1 MKEQNQKCDDCR
13 VAAPDEHPFLHV
25 FTVQQRSAMERIYFT
40 PTEDRERQKPITP
53 EEKEIAAAIDE
64 RSYRKLRADFIQ
76 KIMDHRSV
84 ETFLQH
90 VLLENY
96 RRKSGDRTIQEP
108 EKENGVGSEK
118 AGTPSQSRYK
128 INLDSYEGY
137 GKLNAH
143 NMWRY
148 FDDVA
153 YMDALC
159 QGIRKYA
166 PDWQG
171 QDSER
176 KPSFWGLFDSCYQ
189 KCLNQQKRKAMLISV
204 PPEKWNLLNKISSY
218 LKKEGLSLDDLR
230 QNDHYSAII
239 SRIAS
244 VTNLQPEHICELLR
258 VLRNIQTLSLDTPI
272 GEEGDTTMTDFLPD
286 TLENAEERF
295 WGNWLAFSFIQ
306 QACQKDLTEY
316 NRLLMTNLLL
326 HPLHPETGPQPPVKG
341 AKAYAENLQE
351 NESDLYQNVFLT
363 AYLDFIS
370 WRTRRTPEEKADPAD
385 INVLCYGYPLRE
397 LNALSIASYKK
408 VTPANVTYYNR
419 KFTSLL
425 EEVVEH
431 AVRAEY

>member
-1 MKEQNQKCDDCR
+1 MKEQNQKRDDCR

-53 EEKEIAAAIDE
+53 EEKEIAAAISE
-64 RSYRKLRADFIQ
+64 SSYKQQRTDFIQ
-76 KIMDHRSV
+76 KIMEYRSI
-84 ETFLQH
+84 EIFLQNI
-90 VLLENY
+90 LLENY
-96 RRKSGDRTIQEP
+96 RRKSGDRTTQKTDRTE
-108 EKENGVGSEK
+108 SEQ
-118 AGTPSQSRYK
+118 AETPSQNGYK
-128 INLDSYEGY
+128 NHLETIEDY

-148 FDDVA
+148 FDGVA
-153 YMDALC
+153 YMEALR
-159 QGIRKYA
+159 QSIRKYDL
-166 PDWQG
+166 DWQG
-171 QDSER
+171 QDSEQ

-189 KCLNQQKRKAMLISV
+189 KCLNQQKRKAMLVSV
-204 PPEKWNLLNKISSY
+204 PSEKWNLLNKISIY
-218 LKKEGLSLDDLR
+218 LKKEGLSPDDLR
-230 QNDHYSAII
+230 QNSRCSDII
-239 SRIAS
+239 GNIAS
-244 VTNLQPEHICELLR
+244 VLNLQPEHICELLL
-258 VLRNIQTLSLDTPI
+258 VLRNIQTLSLDTPV

-286 TLENAEERF
+286 TLEDAEERF

-370 WRTRRTPEEKADPAD
+370 WRTRRAPDVKADPAD

-397 LNALSIASYKK
+397 LNALSIASYKN

-425 EEVVEH
+425 EEVAER

>member
-1 MKEQNQKCDDCR
+1 MKEQNNDCR
-13 VAAPDEHPFLHV
+13 VAAPDEHPFLHI

-53 EEKEIAAAIDE
+53 EEKEIAAAISE
-64 RSYRKLRADFIQ
+64 SSYKQQRTDFIQ
-76 KIMDHRSV
+76 KIMEHRSI
-84 ETFLQH
+84 EIFLQNI
-90 VLLENY
+90 LLENY
-96 RRKSGDRTIQEP
+96 RRKSGNRTTQKTDCAE
-108 EKENGVGSEK
+108 SEQTE
-118 AGTPSQSRYK
+118 TPSQNGYK
-128 INLDSYEGY
+128 NHLETIEDY

-148 FDDVA
+148 FDGVA
-153 YMDALC
+153 YMEALR
-159 QGIRKYA
+159 QSIRKYD

-204 PPEKWNLLNKISSY
+204 PPEKWNLLNKILIY

-230 QNDHYSAII
+230 QNDRCIAII
-239 SRIAS
+239 SNIAS
-244 VTNLQPEHICELLR
+244 VTNLQPEHICELLQ
-258 VLRNIQTLSLDTPI
+258 VLRNIQTLSLDAPV
-272 GEEGDTTMTDFLPD
+272 GEEGDTTMTDLLPD
-286 TLENAEERF
+286 TLEDAEERF

-341 AKAYAENLQE
+341 AKAYAEDLQE

-370 WRTRRTPEEKADPAD
+370 WRTRRAPKEKADPAD

-397 LNALSIASYKK
+397 LNALSIASYKN

-425 EEVVEH
+425 EEVAEH